1 MSPIHEENLRA
12 GCHDDKDRPVMETS
26 DMYAGEEMD
35 GTHAHSHGD
44 THMFAHNRKLSVKSV
59 L

>member
-1 MSPIHEENLRA
+1 
-12 GCHDDKDRPVMETS
+12 METS
-26 DMYAGEEMD
+26 DMFAGEEMD